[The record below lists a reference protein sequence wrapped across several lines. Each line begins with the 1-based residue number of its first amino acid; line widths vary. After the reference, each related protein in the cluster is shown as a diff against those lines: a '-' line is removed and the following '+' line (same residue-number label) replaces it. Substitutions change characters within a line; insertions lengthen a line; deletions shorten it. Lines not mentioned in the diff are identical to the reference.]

1 MATECLETQVGD
13 HGSLEVKNQDL
24 LSEETGR
31 EVRRGSARQWWLRVC
46 ANGLGRLGLDES
58 LTPGTIPEAISG
70 KDPFRSAASRFF
82 SRGLLPLS
90 RSQEVPNPAQAWW
103 LLLHHHPTTPRE
115 PSPTP
120 EWPPSHLHPRGPGSG
135 RRARNSVGT
144 ISSHLGGW
152 GKSIPNPGDRLW
164 GASRPGPLPAPPQ
177 GGEAGGQRPTGPSPP
192 WPMPW

>member
-70 KDPFRSAASRFF
+70 KDPSRSTASRFF
-82 SRGLLPLS
+82 SRG
-90 RSQEVPNPAQAWW
+90 
-103 LLLHHHPTTPRE
+103 H
-115 PSPTP
+115 
-120 EWPPSHLHPRGPGSG
+120 
-135 RRARNSVGT
+135 
-144 ISSHLGGW
+144 I
-152 GKSIPNPGDRLW
+152 
-164 GASRPGPLPAPPQ
+164 
-177 GGEAGGQRPTGPSPP
+177 
-192 WPMPW
+192 